1 MSTLAH
7 KILNAL
13 SFANVSNLGEFH
25 ALLRQ
30 LDAPDRPPAARE
42 TARHKVT
49 APRSEAAPVHGHIQ
63 GAV

>member
-1 MSTLAH
+1 MNTLAN

-30 LDAPDRPPAARE
+30 LDAPDRSPPARE
-42 TARHKVT
+42 TARHKVA
-49 APRSEAAPVHGHIQ
+49 APGPEAAPVHGYIQ

>member
-1 MSTLAH
+1 MSTLAK

-25 ALLRQ
+25 VRLRQ
-30 LDAPDRPPAARE
+30 LDAQDRAPAARE
-42 TARHKVT
+42 TSRHTVT
-49 APRSEAAPVHGHIQ
+49 APGSQAAPVHGYIQ